1 MDEISLE
8 LLKVLNLIL
17 PGLVATVIFY
27 SLTSHPRPSS
37 FQILINALIYTTLAS
52 ICTDVVNFAF
62 NEMFSSLNDS
72 TLEQWDTL
80 LPVGIG
86 IILGIA
92 TAWIF
97 NHDLLHRLFRFTKI
111 SFETSYPSEWYS
123 SFAKNWNCYV
133 VLHLKDGRRF
143 YGWPEEWPS
152 DPRDGYFR
160 IGEGEWLDA
169 SSEEE
174 SPDCSKID
182 VYSLVIPNE
191 IVEMVEFV
199 EGSDSDQDSSNGR

>member
-8 LLKVLNLIL
+8 LLKVLNIVL

-27 SLTSHPRPSS
+27 SLTSHARPSN

-52 ICTDVVNFAF
+52 ICTDVVNFIF
-62 NEMFSSLNDS
+62 NEIYNSLSDS

-80 LPVGIG
+80 MPVGIG
-86 IILGIA
+86 IILGIM
-92 TAWIF
+92 TAWIL

-123 SFAKNWNCYV
+123 SFVKNWNCYV

-152 DPRDGYFR
+152 DPGDGYFR
-160 IGEGEWLDA
+160 ISEGEWLV
-169 SSEEE
+169 SSSDEE
-174 SPDCSKID
+174 STDSAKID

-199 EGSDSDQDSSNGR
+199 EGSSQDSSNGR